1 MCSSNCVSKYQVY
14 SLIGYD
20 TSWLGTKILEER
32 SKPFLIANKK
42 KKKSRRFCGVFLLF
56 PTASVTLLQMILL
69 LSCLYFYHIVL

>member
-1 MCSSNCVSKYQVY
+1 MYSSNCMSKYQVY
-14 SLIGYD
+14 SLIDYD

-32 SKPFLIANKK
+32 SKSFLIVN

-69 LSCLYFYHIVL
+69 LSCLYFYHTVL